1 MSQNIQLEIILKNS
15 FFSVQNHVSY
25 LNIKFSSIYTRLY
38 SKHILLNALDVMH
51 FKKWLIW
58 KAYINNSL
66 GTFVPLLAFQNVFI
80 FYHYLISSIGN
91 TNVLFHSPNSRSSN
105 RVKKIYIYPW
115 LFRTFLHSVCKF
127 FPTTSIIQN
136 IWGFSV
142 NKSAHCHS
150 SKAVPQVNTAREKW
164 EKNTA
169 SLCKFFIRAPI
180 KQFFHKYVA
189 VSGRNI

>member
-91 TNVLFHSPNSRSSN
+91 TNVLFRSPNSRNSN
-105 RVKKIYIYPW
+105 RVKKYIYILDFLEPFYIQYANFS
-115 LFRTFLHSVCKF
+115 LLHQSYRTFE
-127 FPTTSIIQN
+127 
-136 IWGFSV
+136 G
-142 NKSAHCHS
+142 
-150 SKAVPQVNTAREKW
+150 
-164 EKNTA
+164 
-169 SLCKFFIRAPI
+169 SL
-180 KQFFHKYVA
+180 
-189 VSGRNI
+189 